1 MSPSAPSVGQVLLDA
16 VAAGAVP
23 NVAAIAADRDGVIFE
38 GGAGPRVA
46 GAEPGAVVGLDS
58 HYRVMSMTKLVT
70 TSVALQLVEQGLL
83 DLDAQV
89 ERYAPDFARVQVLDG
104 WDGDHPRLRA
114 PATPA
119 TVRQLMTHTAGFSY
133 WFWNADIVRWER
145 ATGTP
150 NVRAGLMKSF
160 DAPMVHDPGTAWEYG
175 INLDWL
181 GRVIE
186 AVAGETL
193 DVAVLKRVLGP
204 LGMTET
210 AYRMTPA
217 QRADSVPVHRQADG
231 GGWAATDF
239 DTAQNPEY
247 WSGGHGL
254 YSTPR
259 DYIKLQR
266 AILRGGELDGTRILS
281 EQTVEQMF
289 MNQIG
294 DLEVP
299 AELATADPRSTDTF
313 LLGTGNKYGFGVLLN
328 TLDVPG
334 RRRAFS
340 GAWDGLANTHFWI
353 DRTTGIAAST
363 YSQFLPF
370 ATPPSM
376 ELYRNFER
384 ALYASLQTS
393 AVRSR

>member
-1 MSPSAPSVGQVLLDA
+1 MSPSAPSVDEVLSGA
-16 VAAGAVP
+16 VASGAVP
-23 NVAAIAADRDGVIFE
+23 NVSAIAADRDGVIFE

-46 GAEPGAVVGLDS
+46 GGEPSGTVGIDS
-58 HYRVMSMTKLVT
+58 HYRIMSMTKLVA
-70 TSVALQLVEQGLL
+70 TSVALQLVEHGSLE
-83 DLDAQV
+83 LDAAV
-89 ERYAPDFARVQVLDG
+89 EHYVPDFARVQVLDG
-104 WDGDHPRLRA
+104 WDGDQPRLRA
-114 PATPA
+114 PNTQA
-119 TVRQLMTHTAGFSY
+119 TVRQLMTHTTGLSY

-181 GRVIE
+181 ARVIE
-186 AVAGETL
+186 AVTGETL
-193 DVAVLKRVLGP
+193 DIVITKRVLHP

-210 AYRMTPA
+210 AYRMTPT
-217 QRADSVPVHRQADG
+217 QRANSVPVHRLEAG
-231 GGWAATDF
+231 RGWAPTDF

-266 AILRGGELDGTRILS
+266 AILRGGELDGARILS
-281 EQTVEQMF
+281 EQTVDQMF
-289 MNQIG
+289 TNQIG
-294 DLEVP
+294 DHEVP
-299 AELATADPRSTDTF
+299 EELVTADPRSTDTF
-313 LLGTGNKYGFGVLLN
+313 HVGTGNSFGFGVLLN
-328 TLDVPG
+328 TRDVPG
-334 RRRAFS
+334 RRRAYS
-340 GAWDGLANTHFWI
+340 GAWDGIANTHFWI
-353 DRTTGIAAST
+353 DRTTGIAASI

-376 ELYRNFER
+376 QLYRDFESG
-384 ALYASLQTS
+384 LYASL
-393 AVRSR
+393 